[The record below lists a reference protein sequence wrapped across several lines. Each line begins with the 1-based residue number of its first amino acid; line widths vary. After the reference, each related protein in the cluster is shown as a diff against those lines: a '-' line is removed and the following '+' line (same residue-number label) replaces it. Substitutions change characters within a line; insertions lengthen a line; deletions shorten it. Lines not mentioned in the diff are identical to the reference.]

1 MPDPISSLL
10 QPQGAKNLPSA
21 SALLPELD
29 KGNRTLTEN
38 DTLHIENNGF
48 QALKGG
54 AVAPAFG
61 EVVSG
66 FLNHVNT
73 AQQKSDG
80 LAEALAVGDDVN
92 IHEVM
97 LALND
102 ASNAMSMTLQVRS
115 HVLKAYQDLMQIP
128 L

>member
-1 MPDPISSLL
+1 MSIPLSPGHCIS
-10 QPQGAKNLPSA
+10 GVRKATA
-21 SALLPELD
+21 
-29 KGNRTLTEN
+29 
-38 DTLHIENNGF
+38 
-48 QALKGG
+48 GG
-54 AVAPAFG
+54 PPG
-61 EVVSG
+61 WGDGWHRQQNSGVVSG